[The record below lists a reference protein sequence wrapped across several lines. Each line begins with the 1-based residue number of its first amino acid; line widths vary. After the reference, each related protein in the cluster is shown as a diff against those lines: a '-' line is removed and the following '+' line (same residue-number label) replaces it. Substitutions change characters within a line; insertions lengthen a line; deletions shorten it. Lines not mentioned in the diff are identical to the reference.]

1 MSDRVVGLDIG
12 GTITRLVEARMSKG
26 AFEIRKTAVVRSAS
40 LPAALREAGL
50 KGCRA
55 VVGVTGRDMILRMTQ
70 VPPVPQWQLRELMR
84 FEIEDIAE
92 QSGDELS
99 ADFNLLT
106 GATRYTDDEMALL
119 ALVRDSLIAERS
131 SELAGAG
138 VKVSAFTPNAIAL
151 LNAVVATDG
160 GEGTVMVA
168 SLGGRNT
175 DIALIQDGELLYAR
189 NLGGG
194 GDLFTDALRDAFRI
208 DAKKAELAKRKLGC
222 FATPGQQLTGQRGA
236 VARALEAPLR
246 QVTGMLQSTVVLCRN
261 QLKATDLQLD
271 RVLLCGAGASLPGL
285 DQALTRSLGVPV
297 EEFDP
302 TEGYLTGAAD
312 IDEGRG
318 ADFAVAAGLAFMALL
333 KDAYRIEILSEEEKK
348 KREFATKTIWL
359 VLASV
364 LVLAHLVLAGI
375 ATQGN
380 HAAASRDLSGM
391 RREVGQRKAAVRSY
405 ERSVAEAREAAAKLS
420 LLEDLTAPGG
430 GVVATLDLL
439 DAYLPAELWVESL
452 RTHRGIEPGFGH
464 GSERRPFVVVEGGGK
479 EQSRSL
485 TDAVTEVT
493 LLLRGDPAV
502 AGVVQH
508 FSTDNRGAFHFS
520 LSIDTSIFPT
530 PAGEDD
536 EAASDDGAAGDDPE
550 AG

>member
-12 GTITRLVEARMSKG
+12 GTITRIVEGRMRKG
-26 AFEIRKTAVVRSAS
+26 AFEIRRTAVVRSAS

-70 VPPVPQWQLRELMR
+70 VPPVPQWQLRELMG

-99 ADFNLLT
+99 ADFNMLT
-106 GATRYTDDEMALL
+106 GATLHSEDEMVLL

-131 SELAGAG
+131 AELGGAG
-138 VKVSAFTPNAIAL
+138 VKVAAFTPNAIAL
-151 LNAVVATDG
+151 HNAVLATDG
-160 GEGTVMVA
+160 GEGTVMVV
-168 SLGGRNT
+168 SLAGRNT

-194 GDLFTDALRDAFRI
+194 GDLFTDAIKDAFRI
-208 DAKKAELAKRKLGC
+208 DAAKAELAKRKLGG
-222 FATPGQQLTGQRGA
+222 FATSDETLSGQRGA
-236 VARALEAPLR
+236 VARALVGPLR

-261 QLKATDLQLD
+261 QLKATDLSLD
-271 RVLLCGAGASLPGL
+271 RVLLCGAGASIPGL

-302 TEGYLTGAAD
+302 TDGYLTGAAQ

-318 ADFAVAAGLAFMALL
+318 SDFAVATGLALMALL
-333 KDAYRIEILSEEEKK
+333 KDAYRIEILTDAEKK
-348 KREFATKTIWL
+348 KREFNTKTLWL
-359 VLASV
+359 VLAAA
-364 LVLAHLVLAGI
+364 LVVAHLVLAGL
-375 ATQGN
+375 ATHGN
-380 HAAASRDLSGM
+380 YDAASRDLTAM
-391 RREVGQRKAAVRSY
+391 RREVGRRKTAVRNY
-405 ERSVAEAREAAAKLS
+405 ERAVDEAREAAAKLAQ
-420 LLEDLTAPGG
+420 LEDLTALGS
-430 GVVATLDLL
+430 GVLTVMDLL
-439 DAYLPAELWVESL
+439 EAGLPPELWVESV
-452 RTHRGIEPGFGH
+452 RTTRAIEAGFGH
-464 GSERRPFVVVEGGGK
+464 GSERRPFVVVEGSGK

-493 LLLRGDPAV
+493 LRLRGDPAV
-502 AGVVQH
+502 AGVVQQ
-508 FSTDNRGAFHFS
+508 FSTDNRGRFS
-520 LSIDTSIFPT
+520 FTLSIDTSIFP
-530 PAGEDD
+530 ADRD
-536 EAASDDGAAGDDPE
+536 EAKLDSDASDDESE